1 MMTAALLCGLGFEIA
16 ASSLELPQS
25 SEWSIAGVGF
35 TVVGA
40 ILTLG
45 FVSRRFELQADAF
58 AVADLSRH
66 PAPAE
71 PTPVAR
77 EIPIDSPM
85 EPSVVVVPP
94 MPSNAV
100 TAESVAAMNAA
111 LAAVADLNGVPI
123 NRFTWRHGTIAE
135 RQRHLESLVGL
146 PLQSL
151 AIDRTVRWIKAL
163 TAAAAVLAIA
173 LIVILGVM
181 PQ

>member
-1 MMTAALLCGLGFEIA
+1 
-16 ASSLELPQS
+16 
-25 SEWSIAGVGF
+25 
-35 TVVGA
+35 
-40 ILTLG
+40 
-45 FVSRRFELQADAF
+45 
-58 AVADLSRH
+58 
-66 PAPAE
+66 
-71 PTPVAR
+71 
-77 EIPIDSPM
+77 M